1 MASPAGR
8 LAGCEEAQTPEV
20 RVGTG
25 AIIILLAAAF
35 VVGFIIQ
42 RFGTDRGDLR
52 WLATGVVAALGGYIA
67 SEFLAPASAWGW
79 EWDGLAVLPAMI
91 AVVVVGV
98 LADAAMRKFMTI

>member
-1 MASPAGR
+1 M
-8 LAGCEEAQTPEV
+8 
-20 RVGTG
+20 GTG

-35 VVGFIIQ
+35 VIGFIIQ

-79 EWDGLAVLPAMI
+79 EWDGLAVFPAMI
-91 AVVVVGV
+91 AVIIVGV
-98 LADAAMRKFMTI
+98 LAEAALRKFMTI